1 MAVPLAVAVRS
12 AAAHRMAAA
21 ASAVRVASV
30 VVHRLAE
37 AVLPVPVG
45 NDCGARGS
53 RAIPSS
59 LTHASRARHIFNKLI
74 RPEFA
79 DDELSGH
86 GQSERPI
93 RRLSRDFQYDLR
105 QFLRWLRSKFFRLE

>member
-1 MAVPLAVAVRS
+1 
-12 AAAHRMAAA
+12 MAA
-21 ASAVRVASV
+21 VASV
-30 VVHRLAE
+30 VRADSVE
-37 AVLPVPVG
+37 ADLPAPVDNVEQVFDSSG
-45 NDCGARGS
+45 SHNARP
-53 RAIPSS
+53 A
-59 LTHASRARHIFNKLI
+59 HASSGRHIFNRLL

-93 RRLSRDFQYDLR
+93 RRLSRDFQYDLH